1 MLRAK
6 MIRDG
11 HADADAFWSFSL
23 AVYDVPEVARLCL
36 DLQDRHHVDVN
47 LLLFGA
53 WFGASGRGRI
63 EPIDYARLAE
73 AIAPLNREVVAPLR
87 AVRNALKPMLDQA
100 PEFRRLRET
109 VKATEFEAERMVQR
123 RLVARLGAQPR
134 APDAGPRLA
143 DAGANVIAC
152 LVHFEI
158 TDEELRAQSV
168 RVLTAAIAA
177 IQGAGWSRY

>member
-36 DLQDRHHVDVN
+36 ELQDRHRADVN

-63 EPIDYARLAE
+63 EPIDYARLTE

-87 AVRNALKPMLDQA
+87 ALRGVLKTMLDQA
-100 PEFRRLRET
+100 PELLPLRET
-109 VKATEFEAERMVQR
+109 VKATELEAERMVQR
-123 RLVARLGAQPR
+123 RLVARLGARPR
-134 APDAGPRLA
+134 ALDAGPRLA

-152 LVHFEI
+152 LGHFAV
-158 TDEELRAQSV
+158 TDEDVQAQSV
-168 RVLTAAIAA
+168 RVLTTAIAA
-177 IQGAGWSRY
+177 IQGAGWSRF